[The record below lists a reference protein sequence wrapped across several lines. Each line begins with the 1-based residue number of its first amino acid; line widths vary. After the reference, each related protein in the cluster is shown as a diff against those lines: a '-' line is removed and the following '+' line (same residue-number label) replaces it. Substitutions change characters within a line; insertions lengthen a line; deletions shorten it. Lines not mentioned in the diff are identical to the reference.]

1 MNTLIIFVNSSSSTW
16 SMTHKRS
23 KDRWVGV
30 TWPFFISQCSI
41 QQLCRAEQYC
51 LCGHCQLASWLQRH
65 HSMCSEQASS
75 HFHSW
80 EEHPLV
86 GCCGRCQNIRHP
98 PKSSTWVWWST
109 AVDVAIS
116 WRLAH
121 PLQLPESTSED
132 IWWCWASSVSKGS
145 WPSICQTLKSL
156 AQASHFKRTH
166 HFILQSFEAIYCL
179 FLRLYLH
186 SLETTPE
193 APPSQIPPSQA
204 TPLSANPQVPTSP
217 EVGTLQYI
225 PVWNSV
231 SVWYGCY
238 SNLRKCNLYCAND
251 CLHTLLGS
259 CGSDI

>member
-1 MNTLIIFVNSSSSTW
+1 MRPHQICSQTCMNILTIKGPGLLNSLFEAFKCSQKKMNTLIIFVNSSSSTW

-41 QQLCRAEQYC
+41 QQLCRAEQCC

-65 HSMCSEQASS
+65 HSTYSEQASS

-80 EEHPLV
+80 EDHSLV
-86 GCCGRCQNIRHP
+86 GCCGRCQNTRHP

-121 PLQLPESTSED
+121 PLQLSESTSED

-145 WPSICQTLKSL
+145 WPSI
-156 AQASHFKRTH
+156 
-166 HFILQSFEAIYCL
+166 
-179 FLRLYLH
+179 
-186 SLETTPE
+186 
-193 APPSQIPPSQA
+193 
-204 TPLSANPQVPTSP
+204 
-217 EVGTLQYI
+217 
-225 PVWNSV
+225 WNSEI
-231 SVWYGCY
+231 S
-238 SNLRKCNLYCAND
+238 S
-251 CLHTLLGS
+251 S
-259 CGSDI
+259 S

>member
-1 MNTLIIFVNSSSSTW
+1 ML
-16 SMTHKRS
+16 
-23 KDRWVGV
+23 
-30 TWPFFISQCSI
+30 PFPGDWHILYNYQKVLLKI
-41 QQLCRAEQYC
+41 YGDAGL
-51 LCGHCQLASWLQRH
+51 LQLAKVAGHR
-65 HSMCSEQASS
+65 SE
-75 HFHSW
+75 
-80 EEHPLV
+80 
-86 GCCGRCQNIRHP
+86 
-98 PKSSTWVWWST
+98 
-109 AVDVAIS
+109 
-116 WRLAH
+116 
-121 PLQLPESTSED
+121 
-132 IWWCWASSVSKGS
+132 
-145 WPSICQTLKSL
+145 TLKSL